1 MKIAFIVHQYNR
13 HIGHARYVAELASRF
28 KKDHEVHVFASFWEE
43 PDPDGIIFHKVPAWR
58 WRTLTC
64 VLTFIL
70 PATLMIGSKFDVVHA
85 QGLCGFRHSVAT
97 AHFIQSK
104 WIKRL
109 KNQGKSLGS
118 STWIWKWIIG
128 PLENFALGPFCSK
141 RVIAISQS
149 VRRDL
154 SCEYQIKDNV
164 ELIYHGTDFDK
175 FQINN
180 VELYRAGIREK
191 LGIKE
196 SSFCA
201 LFVGNLQKGAAAA
214 IRALIS
220 AESVYLMIVSGSDA
234 TAEKALAIEL
244 GVENR
249 VTWVPLSK
257 NIERYFASADCFV
270 FPTLYEPFGMVI
282 SEAMASGLPVI
293 TNREAGAAELI
304 EHGVT
309 GWLTEKP
316 WDADQIAE
324 GMRALANDPLL
335 RKRMGEAAR
344 KAIEPFTWDRCATET
359 MAVYDQVVS
368 GKTAPTRFFEGH
380 P

>member
-1 MKIAFIVHQYNR
+1 MFTSV
-13 HIGHARYVAELASRF
+13 
-28 KKDHEVHVFASFWEE
+28 WEE
-43 PDPDGIIFHKVPAWR
+43 PDPDGIIFHKVPSWR

-70 PATLMIGSKFDVVHA
+70 PATLMIGNNFDVVHA
-85 QGLCGFRHSVAT
+85 QGLCGFRHSVTT

-109 KNQGKSLGS
+109 KQQGKSLGF

-154 SCEYQIKDNV
+154 SFEYQIKDNV

-304 EHGVT
+304 EHGVS
-309 GWLTEKP
+309 GWLTEEP

-335 RKRMGEAAR
+335 RMRMGEAAR